1 MQHLD
6 LDVLRSFV
14 TGIELGSFAKAADR
28 LGRSTSAISAQ
39 LKKLEEQCG
48 TPVLSKAGRGLTLTP
63 SGELLLSHARRLLAL
78 NDATLLAVRGTPLH
92 GPLRIGFQE
101 DFGDGLLTEVLGS
114 LAQTHPQLQLEAR
127 IARNQALEQAITAGD
142 LDIAL
147 LWQVALEPTPALLG
161 TLPMQWIGQPEVL
174 ATHQHSGTP
183 LPLVVFDA
191 PCLMR
196 SRAIAALDHAGIPW
210 RVAFTS
216 SSLNGIWS
224 AVKAG
229 LGVTVRTP
237 VGMPATLQCLAN
249 LPQLPPIGIALLS
262 PLSTP
267 SPALTHLIGLIRRR
281 LQERGMTLM
290 QTRHMTFDVVA
301 EDGSVPT

>member
-183 LPLVVFDA
+183 LPLVVFDT

-301 EDGSVPT
+301 EDGSGPT

>member
-48 TPVLSKAGRGLTLTP
+48 TPILSKAGRGLALTP

-92 GPLRIGFQE
+92 GTLRIGFQE

-114 LAQTHPQLQLEAR
+114 LTQTHPQLQLEAR
-127 IARNQALEQAITAGD
+127 IARNQALEQAIAEAD
-142 LDIAL
+142 LDLAL
-147 LWQVALEPTPALLG
+147 LWQAAIEPSPALLG

-174 ATHQHSGTP
+174 ATHQHRGAP

-196 SRAIAALDHAGIPW
+196 SRAIAALDHAGMPW

-224 AVKAG
+224 AVQAG
-229 LGVTVRTP
+229 LGITVRTA
-237 VGMPATLQCLAN
+237 VGMPASLQCLTD
-249 LPQLPPIGIALLS
+249 LPRLPPIGIALLS
-262 PLSTP
+262 PPDPP
-267 SPALTHLIGLIRRR
+267 SPPLIHLSGLIRSQ
-281 LQERGMTLM
+281 LQARGMTPM
-290 QTRHMTFDVVA
+290 QTRHAALDVEA
-301 EDGSVPT
+301 GEGPRPS